1 MPSGTSLAV
10 LWLRLR
16 TPRTGGAGGTLVRE
30 LSGHTQPER
39 NNALRAGVDGSPPR
53 VIRQL
58 DQWELQGVLLGGS
71 GGRGERKAGLGAGV
85 GQGSQAW
92 AHRLCT
98 PVLPV
103 NAERRP
109 PRMPAWTLVRDEP
122 VKDAGSAL
130 LGSRELKRVNTLAG
144 PRAINCFK
152 RGFNDLAWG
161 RWARLSSEGSE
172 GQTSCWVR
180 SQGLPM

>member
-58 DQWELQGVLLGGS
+58 GSVGAAWCAVRRLGWK
-71 GGRGERKAGLGAGV
+71 GREKGIKYTV
-85 GQGSQAW
+85 KPF
-92 AHRLCT
+92 T
-98 PVLPV
+98 Y
-103 NAERRP
+103 
-109 PRMPAWTLVRDEP
+109 LV
-122 VKDAGSAL
+122 
-130 LGSRELKRVNTLAG
+130 
-144 PRAINCFK
+144 FK
-152 RGFNDLAWG
+152 
-161 RWARLSSEGSE
+161 LSSKVS
-172 GQTSCWVR
+172 
-180 SQGLPM
+180 